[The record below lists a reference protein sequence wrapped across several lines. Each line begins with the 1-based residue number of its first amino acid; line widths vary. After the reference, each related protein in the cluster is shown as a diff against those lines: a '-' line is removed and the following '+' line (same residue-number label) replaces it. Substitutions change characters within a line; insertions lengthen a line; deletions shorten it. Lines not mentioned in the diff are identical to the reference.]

1 MEPDP
6 DLPSINTAHERFD
19 KTELEGKVSGIETH
33 PSRSDEKHS
42 WRPRKVVIVGA
53 GAVGSTF
60 AYALAQSGLAD
71 EITLRDANHE
81 LAMGQVLDLAH
92 GQAFFPSVQ
101 IREAHAV
108 DYADAHMIVITA
120 GAKQRPGESRLDL
133 LQRNVKII
141 HDIIDEIVLQ
151 KSPAVVLIVS
161 NPVDILTYV
170 ATNGPAGHADASS
183 GPAPCWIA
191 HASVIY

>member
-1 MEPDP
+1 MNDEPW
-6 DLPSINTAHERFD
+6 
-19 KTELEGKVSGIETH
+19 K
-33 PSRSDEKHS
+33 
-42 WRPRKVVIVGA
+42 PRKVVIVGA

-71 EITLRDANHE
+71 EIALRDANHE
-81 LAMGQVLDLAH
+81 LAMGQVLDLVH

-101 IREAHAV
+101 IHEARAT
-108 DYADAHMIVITA
+108 DYADARLIVITA
-120 GAKQRPGESRLDL
+120 GAKQRPGESRLEL

-161 NPVDILTYV
+161 NPVLV
-170 ATNGPAGHADASS
+170 VPHASDRLHGCHNLLFHACRR
-183 GPAPCWIA
+183 GIQQFIHGTAPKLQA
-191 HASVIY
+191 DPHYQRASVIY